1 MKVHISERKNKM
13 KNIPTISYGLMA
25 EVVRTIEHLKTFNF
39 TNISE
44 IREKLNVYN
53 SYDDY
58 CDFTFSLGDS
68 EIVIEGSYYIGD
80 NGEITL
86 SDFFSVFNSEVELLL
101 EVD

>member
-1 MKVHISERKNKM
+1 M

-39 TNISE
+39 TDLSE
-44 IREKLNVYN
+44 VSERLDVYDFGE
-53 SYDDY
+53 YY

-80 NGEITL
+80 KGNITL
-86 SDFFSVFNSEVELLL
+86 SDCFSVFNSEAELLL